1 MDISP
6 NCVRKP
12 VATVAA
18 SADLSEMVAKQMEPA
33 SIATMGHGKLPLG
46 QRRAAKRPL
55 SLNLKKLGIDDS
67 KKKKSAFLGELK
79 AKIAYCC
86 CHFECNKIIGLDH
99 NLYSINGNGVST
111 FAHSIPRTN
120 EAVLSFWQLIKSQ
133 RIKKVVSLQTHGWY
147 PSYLPE
153 PVTED
158 AVKKLTDGSVVKILE
173 VTDLKKEFG
182 GENVKS
188 LNVEVTYPDN
198 KKIVIDVEQ
207 VFNWKDGGVL
217 PIEQIKK
224 IVDMLPDNNCQ
235 VHCEGGL
242 GRTGTLIVI
251 KQLSHDKQIT
261 EENMLEKIAEVIARC
276 RIQRD
281 NEKFVQTD
289 SQLQLVVD
297 YVRKELV
304 CFSN

>member
-6 NCVRKP
+6 NYVSMRHK
-12 VATVAA
+12 ATV
-18 SADLSEMVAKQMEPA
+18 SECVDRSQMVKKRMEPP
-33 SIATMGHGKLPLG
+33 SIAARGHGKLPLG

-55 SLNLKKLGIDDS
+55 SLNLKIIGVDDS
-67 KKKKSAFLGELK
+67 KKQKSALGELK
-79 AKIAYCC
+79 TKIAYCC

-99 NLYSINGNGVST
+99 DLYTINGNGVRT
-111 FAHSIPRTN
+111 FAHSIPKSN
-120 EAVLSFWQLIKSQ
+120 EAVLSFWQLIKSHG
-133 RIKKVVSLQTHGWY
+133 IKKVVSLQTHGWY
-147 PSYLPE
+147 PSYLPD
-153 PVTED
+153 PVTVD
-158 AVKKLTDGSVVKILE
+158 AVKILPDGSVVKILE
-173 VTDLKKEFG
+173 VTDLNKEFG

-188 LNVEVTYPDN
+188 LNVEITYPDN

-207 VFNWKDGGVL
+207 IFNWKDGGVL
-217 PIEQIKK
+217 PIGQIKK
-224 IVDMLPDNNCQ
+224 LVDMLPDNNCQ

-251 KQLSHDKQIT
+251 KQLSRDKQIT

-281 NEKFVQTD
+281 SDKFVQTD
-289 SQLQLVVD
+289 SQLELVVE